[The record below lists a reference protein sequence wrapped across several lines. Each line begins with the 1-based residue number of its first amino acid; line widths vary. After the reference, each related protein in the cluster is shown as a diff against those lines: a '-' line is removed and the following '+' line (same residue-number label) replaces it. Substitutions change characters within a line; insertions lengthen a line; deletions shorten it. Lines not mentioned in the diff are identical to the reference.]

1 MQIDSRLTLLQSYM
15 AYQANPTTQGPSQR
29 SSLVAASEQ
38 VSLSFTVKI
47 GQQVLYGSLTE
58 KLEIG
63 QAKFTQNAK
72 ATDEADSSSRVTADN
87 PLGFDYERLAKKVMT
102 FVSQRIHKEKSN
114 GATDDKLKTLLGQ
127 ARLGIDMGFTGAR
140 NELGNMGWLSD
151 GMEKGINK
159 GYELIQTEFDKF
171 EKDLFGQQSEDKNTD
186 DKNTASVSTASQ
198 ANDSLMAAQTQTT
211 VSLSTAA

>member
-29 SSLVAASEQ
+29 SSLFASSEQ

-140 NELGNMGWLSD
+140 NELGKMGWLSD

-171 EKDLFGQQSEDKNTD
+171 EKDLFGQQSEDKNT
-186 DKNTASVSTASQ
+186 ASVSTASQ
-198 ANDSLMAAQTQTT
+198 ANDSLTAAQTQTT